1 MADSEKNKTMSE
13 MDQIKPWEETPLER
27 ELGESNSYFQRML
40 EADSSSS
47 PEQKQIMAK
56 LFDRDG
62 YIENEANNK
71 VMQALLSINQK
82 KMDRV
87 TRADMKRLFPEMN
100 LMIRQRREIRQIMEE
115 KGWDMQTAGSFFFD
129 SSHDFLVFIIYL
141 KHLVE
146 IEEALNIRLD

>member
-1 MADSEKNKTMSE
+1 MADSEKNQTMDE

-27 ELGESNSYFQRML
+27 ELGESNSYFQKML
-40 EADSSSS
+40 EVDSSSS
-47 PEQKQIMAK
+47 PEQKQIMAR

-87 TRADMKRLFPEMN
+87 TRADMNKLFPKMN
-100 LMIRQRREIRQIMEE
+100 LLIRERREIRQIMEE
-115 KGWDMQTAGSFFFD
+115 KGWNMETAGNFFFD
-129 SSHDFLVFIIYL
+129 SSHTYLVFFIYL
-141 KHLVE
+141 KYLVE
-146 IEEALNIRLD
+146 IEQALNISLD